1 MDSLHIRCGGRL
13 WFVSDALGHVGGT
26 FVSRES
32 ALFFVKME
40 AKNRH
45 EDRAVIDLPDGATEL
60 VSFTHATA
68 A

>member
-1 MDSLHIRCGGRL
+1 MDTLHIRCGGRL
-13 WFVSDALGHVGGT
+13 WIVSDELGQVGGT

-45 EDRAVIDLPDGATEL
+45 EERAVIELPDGGMEI
-60 VSFTHATA
+60 VSFSHRA
-68 A
+68 AA